1 MSDEIA
7 AFSHLAIGVP
17 DIEAAARFY
26 AQVFGFEPARGTF
39 VASGEDMVR
48 LLEVPDADLEA
59 LFMRKDGL
67 FIELLRYENSF
78 SRRELP
84 LMDNEYGYV
93 HLSFRVTDLKDT
105 LRKVEEIGQRVERH
119 ADRDGDAGRR
129 APNDV
134 HVLPGSVRNRIE
146 LINHLDLESVQGHR
160 EFLRVEDLDWATR
173 PLPMPGAVGADQAP
187 ADGQAEPGQHGR
199 AEALDLFEHGFV
211 GIPARWKRMFMAS
224 RPKPS
229 ASAASCSS
237 TCSSEP
243 CRNGSANPCAWRM
256 FEVAAL

>member
-1 MSDEIA
+1 MSDDIA

-17 DIEAAARFY
+17 DISVAARFY
-26 AQVFGFEPARGTF
+26 AEVFGFEPARGTF
-39 VASGEDMVR
+39 TASGEDMVR

-93 HLSFRVTDLKDT
+93 HLSFRVTDLEDT
-105 LRKVEEIGQRVERH
+105 LRKVEEFGGEALHDTRIAMEM
-119 ADRDGDAGRR
+119 
-129 APNDV
+129 
-134 HVLPGSVRNRIE
+134 PGAEHPTTFMFCLDPFGNRIE

-173 PLPMPGAVGADQAP
+173 PLPMP
-187 ADGQAEPGQHGR
+187 
-199 AEALDLFEHGFV
+199 
-211 GIPARWKRMFMAS
+211 S
-224 RPKPS
+224 
-229 ASAASCSS
+229 SAA
-237 TCSSEP
+237 
-243 CRNGSANPCAWRM
+243 
-256 FEVAAL
+256 